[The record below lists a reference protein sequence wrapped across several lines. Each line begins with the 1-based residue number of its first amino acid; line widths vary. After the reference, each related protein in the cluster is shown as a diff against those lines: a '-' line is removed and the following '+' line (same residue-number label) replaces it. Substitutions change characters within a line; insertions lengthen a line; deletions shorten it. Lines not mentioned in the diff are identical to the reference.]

1 MAAISLSPTPIPPPA
16 MSTRRTPL
24 SSNPNVANSPLRAAS
39 ALAQAK
45 QKRSHANIQREELY
59 GQPPPLKKQVIEN
72 TGSRQLRSPSKLTK
86 PSQLPQRVARPIT
99 KERSTHHDDANVE
112 KIRQWQAEYRG
123 RFPKMVFYFESIPED
138 QRAKLSRHA
147 MSLGA
152 RDERFFSSSITH
164 VVTARPIPAQEE
176 VQASAQEDPEP
187 EEQPQT
193 INPSLL
199 DRGTDARR
207 RLLFETSRRNQA
219 QPQDD
224 GIRRARSTRSND
236 VLHKARD
243 MGKKIWSVEKFQ
255 RMLQFLLEPDPHVVA
270 AYGAKGES
278 SRSLST
284 KKTVDEP
291 GLLQLLQHERLN
303 GPSDAVTSREM
314 INFKGPYI
322 YVYDIDE
329 KQKPIMVR
337 EYPKVNN
344 KYDGEWPQFR
354 TVTDGRCPFVEEP
367 EPVERP
373 SRKPQPQQ
381 KEQKEHKET
390 KDSVVKPV
398 IEERAA
404 LQPPE
409 VPAPKAVI
417 GKRTLAEM
425 QDGQNKAKVAMK
437 PLELFNPPKAVVSNP
452 IDFRSQNAFTS
463 RAGTGRLFAGEPVA
477 SGVQPSNV
485 TSAIRSQMISSTSG
499 VNGAKAGT
507 SKEVHGLQRKVLQRG
522 APAPQDTS
530 SRRLTEMSLDATS
543 TRSTSVSRTT
553 SRRMELIEED
563 TEKQTS
569 KLVRTSSK
577 TQAPPAKSKRDLK
590 PGYCENCQD
599 KFKDFDEHILTRKH
613 RKFAENDD
621 NWVELDDLLCQLGR
635 MPKGFGRK
643 ASYGDDEVA
652 HEWT

>member
-1 MAAISLSPTPIPPPA
+1 

-24 SSNPNVANSPLRAAS
+24 SSNPNVANSPLRSAS
-39 ALAQAK
+39 ALALAK
-45 QKRSHANIQREELY
+45 QRRSHANIQREELY
-59 GQPPPLKKQVIEN
+59 GQPPPLKKQVVEN
-72 TGSRQLRSPSKLTK
+72 TASRHQRSPSKIAK
-86 PSQLPQRVARPIT
+86 PSQLPQRVARPVT
-99 KERSTHHDDANVE
+99 KERSTHHHDDANVD

-123 RFPKMVFYFESIPED
+123 RFPKMVFYFDSVAED

-164 VVTARPIPAQEE
+164 VVTARPVPAQEE
-176 VQASAQEDPEP
+176 VHAPAHQDPEP

-199 DRGTDARR
+199 DRAPDARR
-207 RLLFETSRRNQA
+207 RLLFDHPSRRTHT

-224 GIRRARSTRSND
+224 GVRRARPTRSND

-270 AYGAKGES
+270 QIGHKGE

-284 KKTVDEP
+284 KRTADEP
-291 GLLQLLQHERLN
+291 GLMQLLQKERLN

-367 EPVERP
+367 EQAERP

-381 KEQKEHKET
+381 KELKEPKGDKERVT
-390 KDSVVKPV
+390 KPV
-398 IEERAA
+398 DEERAS

-409 VPAPKAVI
+409 VPAPKTVI

-425 QDGQNKAKVAMK
+425 QDGQNKDKAPVK
-437 PLELFNPPKAVVSNP
+437 PVEMFNPPKVVASNP
-452 IDFRSQNAFTS
+452 IDFRPQNAFTS
-463 RAGTGRLFAGEPVA
+463 RAGTARFFAGEPVA
-477 SGVQPSNV
+477 SGLQPSNV

-522 APAPQDTS
+522 APVPHDPS

-563 TEKQTS
+563 AEKQTA

-613 RKFAENDD
+613 RKFAENTD
-621 NWVELDDLLCQLGR
+621 NWLELDELLGQLGR
-635 MPKGFGRK
+635 MPKG
-643 ASYGDDEVA
+643 YGDYKYRAEEVSI
-652 HEWT
+652 EDS

>member
-1 MAAISLSPTPIPPPA
+1 
-16 MSTRRTPL
+16 MSSRRTPL

-72 TGSRQLRSPSKLTK
+72 TGTRHLRSPSRITK
-86 PSQLPQRVARPIT
+86 PSQLPQRVARPLA
-99 KERSTHHDDANVE
+99 KERLTHHDDANLE
-112 KIRQWQAEYRG
+112 KIRQWQTEYRG

-147 MSLGA
+147 MTLGA
-152 RDERFFSSSITH
+152 RDERFFSSNITH

-176 VQASAQEDPEP
+176 VEPSAQEDHEP

-193 INPSLL
+193 IDPAVLNRNAA
-199 DRGTDARR
+199 DHRR
-207 RLLFETSRRNQA
+207 RLLLEATSRRAQA
-219 QPQDD
+219 QPQDE
-224 GIRRARSTRSND
+224 GIKRARSSRSND

-270 AYGAKGES
+270 TYGAKGES
-278 SRSLST
+278 SRHLSS
-284 KKTVDEP
+284 KKATEEP
-291 GLLQLLQHERLN
+291 GLLQMLQHERLN

-322 YVYDIDE
+322 YVYDIEE
-329 KQKPIMVR
+329 KQKPMMVR

-373 SRKPQPQQ
+373 SRKPAPQQ
-381 KEQKEHKET
+381 KDTKERAMKLA
-390 KDSVVKPV
+390 D
-398 IEERAA
+398 EERGA

-417 GKRTLAEM
+417 GKRSLAEM
-425 QDGQNKAKVAMK
+425 QDGQNKAKAAMK
-437 PLELFNPPKAVVSNP
+437 TMEIFNPPKAVTPNP
-452 IDFRSQNAFTS
+452 LEFRPQNAFTS
-463 RAGTGRLFAGEPVA
+463 RAGAGRLFAGEPVA
-477 SGVQPSNV
+477 SGVQPSNI
-485 TSAIRSQMISSTSG
+485 TSAIRSQMVSSTSG

-522 APAPQDTS
+522 RAAPQETS
-530 SRRLTEMSLDATS
+530 SRRLNEMSLDATS

-563 TEKQTS
+563 AEKQPS

-577 TQAPPAKSKRDLK
+577 TQAPPPKSKRDLK

-599 KFKDFDEHILTRKH
+599 KFKDFDEVSRILPSASDALCHADKPQHILTRKH
-613 RKFAENDD
+613 RKFAENDN
-621 NWVELDDLLCQLGR
+621 NWGELDDLLSQLVRIPKGLGR
-635 MPKGFGRK
+635 
-643 ASYGDDEVA
+643 
-652 HEWT
+652 

>member
-1 MAAISLSPTPIPPPA
+1 MAAISLSPNPIPPSA

-24 SSNPNVANSPLRAAS
+24 SSNPNVVNSPLRAAS
-39 ALAQAK
+39 ALAHAK

-59 GQPPPLKKQVIEN
+59 AQPPPFKKQVVEN
-72 TGSRQLRSPSKLTK
+72 VGSRQLRSPSKVTK
-86 PSQLPQRVARPIT
+86 ASQLPQRVGRPIT
-99 KERSTHHDDANVE
+99 KERSTHHDDSSNVE
-112 KIRQWQAEYRG
+112 RIRQWQAEYRG
-123 RFPKMVFYFESIPED
+123 RFPKMVFYFDSVPED
-138 QRAKLSRHA
+138 QRAKLTRQA
-147 MSLGA
+147 QSLGA

-164 VVTARPIPAQEE
+164 IVTARPIPAQED
-176 VQASAQEDPEP
+176 VQAAAHDAEL

-199 DRGTDARR
+199 DRSTDARR
-207 RLLFETSRRNQA
+207 RLLLETTSRRAQA
-219 QPQDD
+219 HDD
-224 GIRRARSTRSND
+224 RTRRTRSTQSND

-255 RMLQFLLEPDPHVVA
+255 RILQFLLEPDPHVVA
-270 AYGAKGES
+270 AYGANRDSARNVG
-278 SRSLST
+278 T
-284 KKTVDEP
+284 KKATEEP

-322 YVYDIDE
+322 YIYDIDE

-344 KYDGEWPQFR
+344 KYHGEWPQFR
-354 TVTDGRCPFVEEP
+354 TVTEGRCPFVEEP

-373 SRKPQPQQ
+373 SRKPSTQQ
-381 KEQKEHKET
+381 KDPKEHKER
-390 KDSVVKPV
+390 VAKPAA
-398 IEERAA
+398 EESPS

-409 VPAPKAVI
+409 VPAPKAAI
-417 GKRTLAEM
+417 GKRSLSEM
-425 QDGQNKAKVAMK
+425 QEGQNKLRAAMK
-437 PLELFNPPKAVVSNP
+437 PMDVFNPPKAVVSNP
-452 IDFRSQNAFTS
+452 IDFGRTQHAFTG
-463 RAGTGRLFAGEPVA
+463 RTGNGRFLAGEPVA
-477 SGVQPSNV
+477 SGLQPSNV
-485 TSAIRSQMISSTSG
+485 TSAIRSNMISSTSG
-499 VNGAKAGT
+499 INGAKAGT

-522 APAPQDTS
+522 APVPQDAS
-530 SRRLTEMSLDATS
+530 SRRLTEMSLEATS

-563 TEKQTS
+563 AEKQSS
-569 KLVRTSSK
+569 KLSRTSSK

-613 RKFAENDD
+613 RKFAENTD
-621 NWVELDDLLCQLGR
+621 NWAELDDLLSQLGR
-635 MPKGFGRK
+635 VPRYRSKHSR
-643 ASYGDDEVA
+643 DDEY
-652 HEWT
+652 TDDSL

>member
-1 MAAISLSPTPIPPPA
+1 

-45 QKRSHANIQREELY
+45 QKRSYANMQREEPY
-59 GQPPPLKKQVIEN
+59 GQPPPFKKQVVEN
-72 TGSRQLRSPSKLTK
+72 AGSRQLRSPSKITK

-99 KERSTHHDDANVE
+99 KERSTHHDDTNVE
-112 KIRQWQAEYRG
+112 RIRQWQAEYRG
-123 RFPKMVFYFESIPED
+123 RFPKMVFYFDSIPED

-176 VQASAQEDPEP
+176 VQPSAHDAEP

-199 DRGTDARR
+199 DRSTDARR
-207 RLLFETSRRNQA
+207 RLLLETTSRRAHTQPHDDRTRRTRSA
-219 QPQDD
+219 Q
-224 GIRRARSTRSND
+224 SND

-270 AYGAKGES
+270 AYGAKGEPARNLGS
-278 SRSLST
+278 
-284 KKTVDEP
+284 KKATEEP
-291 GLLQLLQHERLN
+291 GLLQMLQHERLN

-314 INFKGPYI
+314 INFKGPYL

-373 SRKPQPQQ
+373 SRKAQAQQ
-381 KEQKEHKET
+381 KEQKEQKER
-390 KDSVVKPV
+390 VAKPAA
-398 IEERAA
+398 EERPA
-404 LQPPE
+404 LQPSE
-409 VPAPKAVI
+409 VPASRTVT
-417 GKRTLAEM
+417 GKRTLSEM
-425 QDGQNKAKVAMK
+425 QDGQNKARASMK
-437 PLELFNPPKAVVSNP
+437 PTEMFNPPKVVASNP
-452 IDFRSQNAFTS
+452 IDFGRSQNAFTG
-463 RAGTGRLFAGEPVA
+463 RAGTGRFFAGEPVA

-499 VNGAKAGT
+499 INGAKAGT
-507 SKEVHGLQRKVLQRG
+507 SKEVHGLQRQVLQRG
-522 APAPQDTS
+522 APTPQDAS
-530 SRRLTEMSLDATS
+530 SRRLTEMSLEATS

-563 TEKQTS
+563 TEKQSS
-569 KLVRTSSK
+569 KLSRTSSK
-577 TQAPPAKSKRDLK
+577 TQAPPPKSKRDLK

-613 RKFAENDD
+613 RKFADNID
-621 NWVELDDLLCQLGR
+621 NWVELDDLLNQLGR
-635 MPKGFGRK
+635 APKHHLRGNDY
-643 ASYGDDEVA
+643 ADESS
-652 HEWT
+652 

>member
-1 MAAISLSPTPIPPPA
+1 MAAISLSPNLVPPPA
-16 MSTRRTPL
+16 MSARRAPL
-24 SSNPNVANSPLRAAS
+24 SSNPNVANSPMRAAS
-39 ALAQAK
+39 ALAHAK

-59 GQPPPLKKQVIEN
+59 AQPPPYKRQAVEN
-72 TGSRQLRSPSKLTK
+72 AGSRQLRSPSKITK
-86 PSQLPQRVARPIT
+86 ASQLPQRVGRPVT
-99 KERSTHHDDANVE
+99 KERSTHHDDASVE
-112 KIRQWQAEYRG
+112 RIRQWQAEYRG
-123 RFPKMVFYFESIPED
+123 RFPKMVFYYDSIPED

-147 MSLGA
+147 QSLGA
-152 RDERFFSSSITH
+152 RDERFFSSTITH
-164 VVTARPIPAQEE
+164 VVTARPIPAQED
-176 VQASAQEDPEP
+176 VQAAAHDTEP

-199 DRGTDARR
+199 DRSTDVRR
-207 RLLFETSRRNQA
+207 RLLLETTSRRAHA

-224 GIRRARSTRSND
+224 RTRRTRSTQSND

-270 AYGAKGES
+270 AYGAKGEPARNLG
-278 SRSLST
+278 SRRT
-284 KKTVDEP
+284 TEEP

-303 GPSDAVTSREM
+303 GPSDAVISREM

-367 EPVERP
+367 EPAERTG
-373 SRKPQPQQ
+373 RKPSTQQ
-381 KEQKEHKET
+381 KEKKEQKERTAT
-390 KDSVVKPV
+390 KSTA
-398 IEERAA
+398 EER
-404 LQPPE
+404 QSVHPPK
-409 VPAPKAVI
+409 VPAPKAVN
-417 GKRTLAEM
+417 GKRTLSEM
-425 QDGQNKAKVAMK
+425 QDEQNKAAVANPMDR
-437 PLELFNPPKAVVSNP
+437 FNPPKAVASNP
-452 IDFRSQNAFTS
+452 IDFGRTQNAFTG
-463 RAGTGRLFAGEPVA
+463 RAGTGRFFAGEPVA
-477 SGVQPSNV
+477 SGVQPSNI

-499 VNGAKAGT
+499 INGAKAGT

-522 APAPQDTS
+522 APTPADAS
-530 SRRLTEMSLDATS
+530 SRRLTEMSLEATS

-563 TEKQTS
+563 PDKQSS
-569 KLVRTSSK
+569 KLSRASSK
-577 TQAPPAKSKRDLK
+577 TAAPPPKSRRDLK

-613 RKFAENDD
+613 RKFAENSD
-621 NWVELDDLLCQLGR
+621 NWAELDELLSQLGR
-635 MPKGFGRK
+635 APRYSKHSHNEDY
-643 ASYGDDEVA
+643 ADESL
-652 HEWT
+652 

>member
-1 MAAISLSPTPIPPPA
+1 
-16 MSTRRTPL
+16 MSARRTPL

-59 GQPPPLKKQVIEN
+59 GQPPPLKKQVVEN
-72 TGSRQLRSPSKLTK
+72 ISSRQLRSPSKITK
-86 PSQLPQRVARPIT
+86 PSQLPQRVARPVT
-99 KERSTHHDDANVE
+99 KERSTHYDDANVE
-112 KIRQWQAEYRG
+112 RILQWQTEYRG
-123 RFPKMVFYFESIPED
+123 RFPKMVFYFDSITEE
-138 QRAKLSRHA
+138 QRAKLSRQA

-152 RDERFFSSSITH
+152 RDERFFSSNITH
-164 VVTARPIPAQEE
+164 VVTSRPIPAQEE
-176 VQASAQEDPEP
+176 VQASAQDAEP

-199 DRGTDARR
+199 DRTTDARR
-207 RLLFETSRRNQA
+207 RLLLDTTSRRA
-219 QPQDD
+219 HIQPHDD
-224 GIRRARSTRSND
+224 GSKRTRSTRSND

-255 RMLQFLLEPDPHVVA
+255 RMLQFLLEPDPHNVA
-270 AYGAKGES
+270 AYGTKGES
-278 SRSLST
+278 ARNLGT
-284 KKTVDEP
+284 KKTAEEP
-291 GLLQLLQHERLN
+291 GLLQMLQHERLN

-373 SRKPQPQQ
+373 SRKPHTQQKDQ
-381 KEQKEHKET
+381 KEQKER
-390 KDSVVKPV
+390 VAKPAA
-398 IEERAA
+398 EERPSIQDTEATA
-404 LQPPE
+404 S
-409 VPAPKAVI
+409 KTVI
-417 GKRTLAEM
+417 GKRSLAEM
-425 QDGQNKAKVAMK
+425 QDGQNKARAAMK
-437 PLELFNPPKAVVSNP
+437 SAEMFNPPKLVASNP
-452 IDFRSQNAFTS
+452 VDFRAQNAFTG
-463 RAGTGRLFAGEPVA
+463 RAGNGRFFAGEPVA
-477 SGVQPSNV
+477 SGVQPSNI

-499 VNGAKAGT
+499 INGAKAGT

-522 APAPQDTS
+522 APVPPDQN
-530 SRRLTEMSLDATS
+530 SRRITEMSLDPTS
-543 TRSTSVSRTT
+543 TRSTSVSRTN

-563 TEKQTS
+563 SEKQSS
-569 KLVRTSSK
+569 KLARTSSK
-577 TQAPPAKSKRDLK
+577 TLAPAPKSKRDLK

-613 RKFAENDD
+613 RKFAENRE
-621 NWVELDDLLCQLGR
+621 NWAELDDLLKQLDR
-635 MPKGFGRK
+635 IPRY
-643 ASYGDDEVA
+643 SYRRSPSLATET
-652 HEWT
+652 H